1 MLDRPIL
8 NAICASFVVYGIM
21 YYVFEEKR
29 KKENKKTSTYKN
41 ETVILTSLIAG
52 LVTWYATTYY
62 LNKDSLPVIIEENK
76 QVFDNDLQSSSVTLL
91 NTIANMNEE
100 FNNIHTGG
108 KTLENDK
115 TIDVADIGLDIP
127 KTDLKIPNVLID
139 YR

>member
-52 LVTWYATTYY
+52 LVTWYATT
-62 LNKDSLPVIIEENK
+62 
-76 QVFDNDLQSSSVTLL
+76 
-91 NTIANMNEE
+91 
-100 FNNIHTGG
+100 
-108 KTLENDK
+108 
-115 TIDVADIGLDIP
+115 
-127 KTDLKIPNVLID
+127 
-139 YR
+139 